1 MKLKRLAIL
10 GAFILL
16 LTGCSGGREESKM
29 SSDQADETSSMD
41 NKSEKNISFSES
53 ESDSGAGEKSS
64 GDTKQ
69 KTSVTEMSVNRMV
82 IYHADL
88 NLRVKNFETA
98 RKGLEAKAKGYNGYI
113 VQSNSNTYDGE
124 QQSGTMTFRIPEEHF
139 QAFLN
144 DAEGLSVEVNS
155 REVSGEDVT
164 EEFVDLESRLK
175 SKRVVEARLLAFM
188 NAAQK
193 TEDLLKISSDLATVQ
208 EEIDK
213 IAGRKKFL
221 ENQTAF
227 STVSITLEEDAV
239 TVPKI
244 DNDNLNT
251 WQKIKKQFADNI
263 NILLAFG
270 SGLTVFLVGNL
281 PILLIV
287 GLLAGAVFFRIR
299 KINRKSGNN

>member
-1 MKLKRLAIL
+1 MKIKRLAIF

-16 LTGCSGGREESKM
+16 LTGCSGGSDESKM
-29 SSDQADETSSMD
+29 SSDQTAESGSMD
-41 NKSEKNISFSES
+41 NKSESNISLSES
-53 ESDSGAGEKSS
+53 ENDSGADEKSS
-64 GDTKQ
+64 TDIKQ
-69 KTSVTEMSVNRMV
+69 KTSVTEASVSRMV

-98 RKGLEAKAKGYNGYI
+98 RKGLEEKAKDYDGYL
-113 VQSNSNTYDGE
+113 VQSSSNAYDGE

-188 NAAQK
+188 SDAQK
-193 TEDLLKISSDLATVQ
+193 TDDLLKISTDLATVQ

-227 STVSITLEEDAV
+227 STVSITLEENAI
-239 TVPKI
+239 TIPKI

-263 NILLAFG
+263 NTLLAIG
-270 SGLTVFLVGNL
+270 SGITVFLIGNL

-287 GLLAGAVFFRIR
+287 GLVAVAVFFIIKKLNTR
-299 KINRKSGNN
+299 SGNN